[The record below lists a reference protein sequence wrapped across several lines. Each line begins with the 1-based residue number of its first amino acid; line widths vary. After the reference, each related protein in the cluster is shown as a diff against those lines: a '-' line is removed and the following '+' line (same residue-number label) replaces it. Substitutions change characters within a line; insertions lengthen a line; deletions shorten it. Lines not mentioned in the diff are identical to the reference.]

1 MKTFNKGESH
11 WKSGPLAE
19 QPSRGFSAATAML
32 QSLTDMIAFYDT
44 RQKILWANEAACE
57 ATGLS
62 VEEMHARPCHEVWY
76 HCKDA
81 CRECIVRQAM
91 ETGHPQEVEY
101 ELSDGRWFHISATP
115 VFDEQGEQ
123 IGAVKAMRD
132 ITERIEAERELR
144 KAKSQAE
151 RANTMKS
158 QFLANVS
165 HEIRTPLNGVI
176 GFAESVV
183 NAASLDKARAQG
195 EVILRESVH
204 LLNLINTLLDHAK
217 IEAGKLELECIP
229 FDVDGLM
236 ESIVSSA
243 HGQAFEKHIEFH
255 TEIEHELPMHL
266 LGDPTRLRQVLLNLV
281 NNAIKFTC
289 DGEVAV
295 KVEPVELQ
303 QDWATIRFIVSDTGI
318 GIPPEKQGTIFESFT
333 QADGSTTR
341 EYGGTGLG
349 TTICKEIVELMG
361 GQIGVESEP
370 GQGSK
375 FWFTVDLGI
384 CEAGEVAPAGETETP
399 TAEAQVQARILVAE
413 DYPTN
418 RDVVQLHLESVGHE
432 IVLAVNGREAVE
444 KCRQEK
450 FDLVFMDVQ
459 MPEMDGLAATREIRT
474 ACKNYD
480 DVPIVALTANAEIDT
495 KLFCLEAGMND
506 VVTKPIRRDLLI
518 KAVNA
523 WLAPDDTSADG
534 ASDQAQPQ
542 PAPEDSA
549 VPAVPL
555 DFPQAVREFGGDAE
569 LVKTVV
575 AKFLENLTGQMDSLA
590 TAHAAGRVDELAAEA
605 HKIKGG
611 AGNLAAMPLSDAAG
625 ALEQAAKADQTDSLD
640 RLLAEVDKQVGAL
653 REFIDTLP
661 DECDF

>member
-1 MKTFNKGESH
+1 MKTFNQGDRN

-19 QPSRGFSAATAML
+19 RAAEGFSAATAML

-44 RQKILWANEAACE
+44 QRKVIWANESACE

-62 VEEMHARPCHEVWY
+62 VEEMQSRPCYEVWY
-76 HCKDA
+76 HCKHA
-81 CRECIVRQAM
+81 CSECIVRKAL

-101 ELSDGRWFHISATP
+101 EIDGGAWYHVSATP
-115 VFDEQGEQ
+115 VFDEQGEL
-123 IGAVKAMRD
+123 IGAVKALRD
-132 ITERIEAERELR
+132 ITERIEADRELR
-144 KAKSQAE
+144 QAKSQAE

-183 NAASLDKARAQG
+183 NAPSLEQARAQG

-204 LLNLINTLLDHAK
+204 LMNLINTLLDHAK

-243 HGQAFEKHIEFH
+243 YGQAFEKHIEFH

-281 NNAIKFTC
+281 NNAIKFTRE
-289 DGEVAV
+289 GEVAV
-295 KVEPVELQ
+295 KIELVETQ
-303 QDWATIRFIVSDTGI
+303 QDWATIRFVVSDTGI
-318 GIPPEKQGTIFESFT
+318 GIPAEKQRTIFESFT

-375 FWFTVDLGI
+375 FWFTVDLGVCQGDEFI
-384 CEAGEVAPAGETETP
+384 PQGESDTP
-399 TAEAQVQARILVAE
+399 TAESQVQARILVAE

-444 KCRQEK
+444 KCSQEK
-450 FDLVFMDVQ
+450 FDMVFMDVQ
-459 MPEMDGLAATREIRT
+459 MPEMDGLAATREIRRT
-474 ACKNYD
+474 CTHYD

-506 VVTKPIRRDLLI
+506 VVTKPIRRDVLI
-518 KAVNA
+518 SAVNA
-523 WLAPDDTSADG
+523 WLAPEVESAGQDSAG
-534 ASDQAQPQ
+534 QPQGDIAQPG
-542 PAPEDSA
+542 PAA
-549 VPAVPL
+549 GVPL

-575 AKFLENLTGQMDSLA
+575 AKFLDNLTGQMDDLA
-590 TAHAAGRVDELAAEA
+590 ESHRSGQADQLASEA

-611 AGNLAAMPLSDAAG
+611 AGNLAAMPLSDAAA
-625 ALEQAAKADQTDSLD
+625 ALEHAANPHFSPV
-640 RLLAEVDKQVGAL
+640 R
-653 REFIDTLP
+653 
-661 DECDF
+661 